1 MIHVSEDRR
10 RFRVLSERDEL
21 QQARPHIQERVEEE
35 TVFPGC
41 RTPIP
46 VWVVPLV
53 TARCHKNGNPSA
65 RLGRAAWRSSIFLLL
80 RPHTNFA

>member
-1 MIHVSEDRR
+1 MISEDRR

-41 RTPIP
+41 RTPIR
-46 VWVVPLV
+46 VWVFRSSRRDFTKTEIQAPDW
-53 TARCHKNGNPSA
+53 ARA
-65 RLGRAAWRSSIFLLL
+65 RWRSSIFLLL
-80 RPHTNFA
+80 RPPTNFA